1 MERAGSEMS
10 NQNSEII
17 IYQPEKGTPV
27 VRVYLE
33 GETVW
38 LTQKQ
43 LAELFDTT
51 RENITQHIGNIFK
64 DEELVEDSVRKKIL
78 LTAADGKNYN
88 ATHYNLDMIISL
100 GYRINSKVATNFR
113 IWATTRLREYIV
125 KGFAM
130 DDERLKGRAE

>member
-1 MERAGSEMS
+1 MS

-51 RENITQHIGNIFK
+51 RENITQHVGNIFK

-88 ATHYNLDMIISL
+88 ATHYNLDIIISL

>member
-51 RENITQHIGNIFK
+51 RENITQHVGNIFK

>member
-1 MERAGSEMS
+1 M
-10 NQNSEII
+10 
-17 IYQPEKGTPV
+17 
-27 VRVYLE
+27 
-33 GETVW
+33 W

-51 RENITQHIGNIFK
+51 RENITQHVGNIFK

>member
-1 MERAGSEMS
+1 MS

-38 LTQKQ
+38 LMQKQ

-51 RENITQHIGNIFK
+51 RENITQHVGNIFK

>member
-1 MERAGSEMS
+1 MS

>member
-1 MERAGSEMS
+1 MS

-38 LTQKQ
+38 LTQQQ

-51 RENITQHIGNIFK
+51 RENITQHVGNIFK

>member
-1 MERAGSEMS
+1 MS

-51 RENITQHIGNIFK
+51 RENITQHVGNIFK